1 MPIRYK
7 ALIFKMFQISKEID
21 KQSSQRHFENLDSFW
36 GRPGHGAPK
45 STRNKLNLNDLL
57 YRVPFKAEFVL

>member
-1 MPIRYK
+1 M
-7 ALIFKMFQISKEID
+7 SKEIE